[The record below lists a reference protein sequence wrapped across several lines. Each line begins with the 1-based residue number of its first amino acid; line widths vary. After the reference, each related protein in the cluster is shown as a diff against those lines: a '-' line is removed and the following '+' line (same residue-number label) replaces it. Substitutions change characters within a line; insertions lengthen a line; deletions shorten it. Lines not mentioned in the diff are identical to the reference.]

1 MAILPSSSENDQA
14 GASTIKLD
22 LATKETFVLM
32 QDFAHNIRQFDRIDD
47 ALTIVR
53 SLPKVMAKQPDLVT
67 TQPEVFHG
75 YQSLL
80 VLMQAVAL
88 SRLTQ
93 EEIIAYFRQGIAE
106 ALRQPELDI
115 IEKLTAKLVTI
126 FFVEERN
133 QFKAD
138 LRAALRQ
145 NNERLTTQNFRQTQG
160 GIAGGNTAPTVSQW
174 LLHAEGARVK
184 DDTYLDA
191 IDLDPSYHQ
200 LNDIESRFV
209 ERLMVLE
216 DFLLIDS
223 ATPAGIEEAFT
234 YTDPEGR
241 LMVSERG
248 TTRPAVDEETEKL
261 FRKYFPN
268 LITTPGEE
276 IANTELKDAL
286 VDSYIGSQDKQQDLN
301 TALKA
306 IVARQKKDGGDVMG
320 MLDEAV
326 KADSH
331 MDVVATLFLLAQ
343 DHRLG
348 KLLSDQ
354 NFRSKFTRDAVAM
367 ENPRTL
373 LKNILDRAVGNTDE
387 SAQLGAQLAS
397 LLVAQG
403 ERDYLGMVV
412 FSQTSGKYEWRV

>member
-1 MAILPSSSENDQA
+1 MATFSPTATNVQTSQSADRVDF
-14 GASTIKLD
+14 G
-22 LATKETFVLM
+22 TKETFALM
-32 QDFAHNIRQFDRIDD
+32 QNFAENIRQFDRIDD

-53 SLPKVMAKQPDLVT
+53 SLPNVMAKQPDLIT
-67 TQPEVFHG
+67 TQPEVFRG

-80 VLMQAVAL
+80 VLMRAVAL

-191 IDLDPSYHQ
+191 IDLDPSYHE
-200 LNDIESRFV
+200 LNDNESRFV

-248 TTRPAVDEETEKL
+248 TSHPAVDDQTEKL

-268 LITTPGEE
+268 LVKSEGEE
-276 IANTELKDAL
+276 IATTELKDAL
-286 VDSYIGSQDKQQDLN
+286 VDSYIGTQNHQQDLN
-301 TALKA
+301 VALKA
-306 IVARQKKDGGDVMG
+306 IVARQKQDGSDVMNI
-320 MLDEAV
+320 LNEAV
-326 KADSH
+326 QADRH
-331 MDVVATLFLLAQ
+331 MDVVATLFLLARGR
-343 DHRLG
+343 RLG
-348 KLLSDQ
+348 KFLSDKD
-354 NFRSKFTRDAVAM
+354 FRSKLTRDAVAT
-367 ENPRTL
+367 ENPRVL
-373 LKNILDRAVGNTDE
+373 LKNILDRAAGNTDE

-412 FSQTSGKYEWRV
+412 FSQASGKYEWRV